1 VKPVRTLNELR
12 SLSDVDPHYGEL
24 TILASRKLGG
34 RRDASLEDHQ
44 QWLRINAMATAEE
57 EVVNTVN
64 LLIPQLEP
72 RANAAGEGSTA
83 S

>member
-1 VKPVRTLNELR
+1 MKPVRTLNELR
-12 SLSDVDPHYGEL
+12 SLSSVDPHYGEL
-24 TILASRKLGG
+24 TILASRTLGG
-34 RRDASLEDHQ
+34 REDASLEDHQ

-64 LLIPQLEP
+64 LLIPKLDL
-72 RANAAGEGSTA
+72 RANATGGGSSA